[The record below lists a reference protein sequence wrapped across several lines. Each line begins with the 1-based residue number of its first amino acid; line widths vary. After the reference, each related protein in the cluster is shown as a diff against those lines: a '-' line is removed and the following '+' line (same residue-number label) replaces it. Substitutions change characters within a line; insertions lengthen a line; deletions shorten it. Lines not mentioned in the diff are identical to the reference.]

1 MSKGTTMLTAAP
13 VEARPKGVEMPTPS
27 LSFDRHPV
35 VLSFFSAML
44 LWFSFLPTD
53 WSWLAW
59 GALVPL
65 FLLIRSPRS
74 RRSIYF
80 GAWTGGMLFWVL
92 AIQWVSLTDS
102 DAWLAWLV
110 MALAL
115 SVWWPGFLMLA
126 RFSVLR
132 LGLPLMVAAPPI
144 WVGLE
149 YVRAHIFTGFS
160 WYYLAHTQHQML
172 PLIQIADTTGA
183 LGVSLIL
190 ALVNAWLVD
199 LRTLPLSRST
209 PQGNRLSRPQLV
221 RAGIVLGT
229 LAATVGYGTFRIA
242 TARFREGPRLAL
254 LQSNLEQSR
263 KRSEEPDQIL
273 LIYKSLVERALR
285 ENTDLDLIVWPETAY
300 PKLFVTRDPELSD
313 SNYER
318 HARAYDETKGR
329 DFWESWDLD
338 TRFRMHG
345 WTDRIKVPMLVGS
358 VIYDFQASGLA
369 KLNSAI
375 LFQPG
380 VKAIQRYAK
389 MHLVPFGEYVPLIDV
404 FPWLTVL
411 TPYRGA
417 SVPRLAFGTQ
427 PTWFNLGRYRVAT
440 AICFEDTIPQA
451 VRRFFRGQADRQPD
465 VVLNIS
471 NDGWFQGSSEHDM
484 HLAISVFRA
493 IENRVPMAR
502 AVNMGITAFI
512 DGNGRVVASLAKKTE
527 GVLSGTVPLDD
538 RVSHYSEWGDW
549 LGAICLTFTVAL
561 IPVWVLQSFLS
572 RRPA

>member
-1 MSKGTTMLTAAP
+1 MSTEAP
-13 VEARPKGVEMPTPS
+13 AEASPKAVEMPMPS
-27 LSFDRHPV
+27 FSFDRHPV

-59 GALVPL
+59 GSLVPL
-65 FLLIRSPRS
+65 FLLIRSQRS

-92 AIQWVSLTDS
+92 AIQWVRLTDS

-115 SVWWPGFLMLA
+115 SAWWPGFLLLA
-126 RFSVLR
+126 RLSVLR
-132 LGLPLMVAAPPI
+132 LGLPLMVAAPLI

-149 YVRAHIFTGFS
+149 FVRAHIFTGFS
-160 WYYLAHTQHQML
+160 WYYLAHTQYQML
-172 PLIQIADTTGA
+172 PLIQLADTTGA
-183 LGVSLIL
+183 LGVSLVI

-199 LRTLPLSRST
+199 LRTLPLSQST
-209 PQGNRLSRPQLV
+209 PQGNRLSRSQLA

-242 TARFREGPRLAL
+242 TARFHDGPRLAL
-254 LQSNLEQSR
+254 LQSDLPQSR
-263 KRSEEPDQIL
+263 KISGDHDQIL
-273 LIYKSLVERALR
+273 LNYKTLVDRAVR
-285 ENTDLDLIVWPETAY
+285 DNEHLDLIVWPETAY
-300 PKLFVTRDPELSD
+300 PFPFVSRDPLLSD
-313 SNYER
+313 SSYER
-318 HARAYDETKGR
+318 HARAYNEKNGR
-329 DFWESWDLD
+329 EFWENWDLES
-338 TRFRMHG
+338 RHQLHG
-345 WTDRIKVPMLVGS
+345 WTDRNKVPMLVGS
-358 VIYDFQASGLA
+358 LIYDFQASGLS

-375 LFQPG
+375 LFEPG
-380 VKAIQRYAK
+380 LKAIQRYAK
-389 MHLVPFGEYVPLIDV
+389 IHLVPFGEYVPLIDL

-417 SVPRLAFGTQ
+417 SIPSLSFGTK
-427 PTWFNLGRYRVAT
+427 PIWFKLGRYRIAT

-451 VRRFFRGQADRQPD
+451 VRRFFRGQKDRQPD
-465 VVLNIS
+465 VVVNIS

-502 AVNMGITAFI
+502 AVNMGISAFI
-512 DGNGRVVASLAKKTE
+512 DGNGRVIDSLPKRTE

-538 RVSHYSEWGDW
+538 RVTLYSEGGDW
-549 LGAICLTFTVAL
+549 LGFTCLIFTVAL
-561 IPVWVLQSFLS
+561 IPAWALQSFLS